1 MFGFSAPRAESL
13 SEFRFGDA
21 EVQIQSVS
29 NVYFSQKERVT
40 PSMWRELEFSE
51 GTGWL
56 PLRRSIATRPILE

>member
-21 EVQIQSVS
+21 EVRIQSVS
-29 NVYFSQKERVT
+29 NVYFSQKE
-40 PSMWRELEFSE
+40 RELEFSE